1 MPEALNVLWW
11 SARTWIRNLIPL
23 TLLSMVWAGLGAT
36 VVLFPFVT
44 AGLFVVANRIV
55 YGKPAR
61 LRDFV
66 AGGRRY
72 WWQGT
77 QWVITNGVAGL
88 VISVIVY
95 AWPVKVELNEWIA
108 LLAALSTL
116 IWFALQFY
124 FWPLMLETT
133 QKQYSTVLFS
143 MLMLLMAAP
152 IYTLTLLAASGT
164 LMWITLQTVWP
175 VGLWVVSYVAGVA
188 NRAVIERLEQYGGE
202 PDERRLWR

>member
-11 SARTWIRNLIPL
+11 SARTWMRNLIPL
-23 TLLSMVWAGLGAT
+23 TLFSMMWAGLGAT
-36 VVLFPFVT
+36 VVLFPLVT

-55 YGKPAR
+55 YGEPAR

-88 VISVIVY
+88 VISVILDE
-95 AWPVKVELNEWIA
+95 WPVKVEFNEWIA

-116 IWFALQFY
+116 IWFTMQFY

-133 QKQYSTVLFS
+133 HKRYSIVLFS
-143 MLMLLMAAP
+143 MLMLCMSAP
-152 IYTLTLLAASGT
+152 IYTLTLVVVTST
-164 LMWITLQTVWP
+164 LVWIAIQNAWP
-175 VGLWVVSYVAGVA
+175 LGLWLMSYVAVVA
-188 NRAVIERLEQYGGE
+188 NRAVIERLEHYGGE
-202 PDERRLWR
+202 PDEWRLWR